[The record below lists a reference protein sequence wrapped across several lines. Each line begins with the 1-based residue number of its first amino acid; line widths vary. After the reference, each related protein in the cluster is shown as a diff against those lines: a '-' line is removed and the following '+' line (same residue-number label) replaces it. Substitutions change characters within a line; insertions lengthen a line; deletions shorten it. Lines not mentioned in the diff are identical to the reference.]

1 MTAVEVPGAAA
12 RLARAMRE
20 AADAGGRIMPRG
32 SGQWWPGVPAGA
44 HALAGADTR
53 VTRVDAPDHVATAGA
68 GCTLADLDAAVAA
81 QGAFLALDPPGPAT
95 RTLGGALAAGGA
107 GPLAAGFGPPRDQV
121 LGMTFLAGNGGVV
134 RTGGRVVKNVAGFDL
149 AKVVIGSHGA
159 FGVITDVHVRLRAR
173 PAADRTRAWA
183 GTAGAIAD
191 GVRRSMAAGIAPSAL
206 EVLSP
211 EFAAALGGAQTWTL
225 AVRAMGTAAGAD
237 EELGATA
244 AALRGTSCAETAP
257 ATDLWT
263 RWREIVGAWPVILRI
278 GADPATWPDAL
289 ALVERHGVRPI
300 GASITVPRGTVRV
313 GLARV
318 TAVAVAAIRLDAAG
332 RGWPVTLERAD
343 AATRESVGLWG
354 ALPPGVDG
362 LVRDLRATFD
372 PLHLFAVPLVAAA

>member
-1 MTAVEVPGAAA
+1 
-12 RLARAMRE
+12 MRE

-121 LGMTFLAGNGGVV
+121 LGMTFLAGNGVVV

-191 GVRRSMAAGIAPSAL
+191 GVRRSMAAGITPSAL